1 MMYKGAGN
9 NDVKRCANLL
19 AGKAH
24 NIVTQYDMA
33 MMHYR
38 RLLVELDALIAEY
51 AKRLGNMTDED
62 IAGNSKAQD
71 VATD

>member
-1 MMYKGAGN
+1 MYKGVGN
-9 NDVKRCANLL
+9 NDVKRCAHLL

-33 MMHYR
+33 MMHFR
-38 RLLVELDALIAEY
+38 RLLVELETLQAEY

-71 VATD
+71 AATD

>member
-1 MMYKGAGN
+1 MYKGVGN

-33 MMHYR
+33 MMHFR
-38 RLLVELDALIAEY
+38 RLLVELEMLQAEY
-51 AKRLGNMTDED
+51 AKRLGDMTDDQITGKEQVED
-62 IAGNSKAQD
+62 L
-71 VATD
+71 

>member
-1 MMYKGAGN
+1 MYKGVGN

-33 MMHYR
+33 MMHFR
-38 RLLVELDALIAEY
+38 RLLVELETLQAEY
-51 AKRLGNMTDED
+51 AKRLGNMTDD
-62 IAGNSKAQD
+62 QIAGMEQAED
-71 VATD
+71 L

>member
-1 MMYKGAGN
+1 MYKSVGN

-24 NIVTQYDMA
+24 NIVMQYDMA
-33 MMHYR
+33 MMQFR
-38 RLLVELDALIAEY
+38 RLLVELEALQAEY
-51 AKRLGNMTDED
+51 AKRLGDMTDED

-71 VATD
+71 AATD

>member
-1 MMYKGAGN
+1 MMYKGVGN

-33 MMHYR
+33 MMHFR
-38 RLLVELDALIAEY
+38 RLLVELEALQAEY
-51 AKRLGNMTDED
+51 AKRLGGMTDED
-62 IAGNSKAQD
+62 IEGTSEGEK
-71 VATD
+71 

>member
-1 MMYKGAGN
+1 MYKGVGN

-33 MMHYR
+33 MMHFR
-38 RLLVELDALIAEY
+38 RLLVELEKLQAEY
-51 AKRLGNMTDED
+51 AKRLGDMTDSQ
-62 IAGNSKAQD
+62 IAGTEQD
-71 VATD
+71 EDL